1 MQTPIGSVGVLQAG
15 TVCPMGR
22 PIVRVL
28 IVDDYEPWRRFI
40 RLTLLA
46 YDKLQVLGEVSDGL
60 EAVEKARQLQPDLIL
75 LDIGLPHLN
84 GIEAARRIRE
94 GSPRSKILFVSENRA
109 WEIAE
114 EALRV
119 GTSGYVVK
127 SGAASEL
134 LTAIWAVL
142 EGKQFLSPSL
152 SGHSLSHPAEPKPSN
167 ILDSPQ
173 TVALRTR
180 PRFALQKIF
189 IGPHGLRAGWRVLI
203 FFGILFAV
211 GLCLRPLGKM
221 GGNTNPRLAVPPG
234 PMLVGEFLRAVAVL
248 IATGIMARFIDRKPW
263 GYFGM
268 PLRNAFRSSFW
279 IGAASGIGL
288 LALQLE
294 IMCSCGWFD
303 YGTVQLHGGAIVEY
317 GLMWA
322 FMFLFVGIEE
332 EATLRG
338 YVQRVTTDGLSF
350 LPGNWSFWA
359 SAVLFSLLFAAAHLA
374 NPGENKFGLI
384 MVFID
389 GIVMCFSLWR
399 TGNLWFAIGN
409 HAAWDWGQ
417 TFVFGTPN
425 SGLHGK
431 HALMNPVFHGPTLLA
446 GGTEGPEGSVLV
458 LLSEALMAAL
468 IAVIYRKRK
477 FPVLPDQI
485 RIGEVRASQK

>member
-1 MQTPIGSVGVLQAG
+1 
-15 TVCPMGR
+15 MGR

-28 IVDDYEPWRRFI
+28 IVDDYAPWRRFI

-46 YDKLQVLGEVSDGL
+46 YDKLQVIGEVSDGL

-94 GSPRSKILFVSENRA
+94 VSPRSKILFVSENRA
-109 WEIAE
+109 WEVAE
-114 EALRV
+114 EALCV

-134 LTAIWAVL
+134 LTAISTIL

-152 SGHSLSHPAEPKPSN
+152 SGYTLSRPAQPNPSN
-167 ILDSPQ
+167 IFDSPQ
-173 TVALRTR
+173 TVALRTQ
-180 PRFALQKIF
+180 PRFLLVKIVF
-189 IGPHGLRAGWRVLI
+189 GSHGLRAGWRVLI
-203 FFGILFAV
+203 FFGILFLV

-221 GGNTNPRLAVPPG
+221 SGNLNPRLPIPPG
-234 PMLVGEFLRAVAVL
+234 PMFVPEFLRAVAVL
-248 IATGIMARFIDRKPW
+248 IATVIMTRFIDRKPW

-268 PLRNAFRSSFW
+268 PLRQAFRSSFW
-279 IGAASGIGL
+279 IGAVSGVGL

-294 IMCSCGWFD
+294 IMRSCGWFD
-303 YGTVQLHGGAIVEY
+303 YGTVQLHGAAIVEY

-322 FMFLFVGIEE
+322 FMFLFVGIRE

-338 YVQRVTTDGLSF
+338 YVQRVMTDGLSF
-350 LPGNWSFWA
+350 LPGTWSFWT
-359 SAVLFSLLFAAAHLA
+359 SALLFSLLFAAAHLA

-425 SGLHGK
+425 SGLHGE
-431 HALMNPVFHGPTLLA
+431 HALMNPAFHGPMLLA
-446 GGTEGPEGSVLV
+446 GGTDGPEGSVLV
-458 LLSEALMAAL
+458 LLSEALMAVL
-468 IAVIYRKRK
+468 ITVVYRKRK
-477 FPVLPDQI
+477 FLLVHE
-485 RIGEVRASQK
+485 RIQTGEVRAAQK

>member
-1 MQTPIGSVGVLQAG
+1 MR
-15 TVCPMGR
+15 R
-22 PIVRVL
+22 PIQVL

-46 YDKLQVLGEVSDGL
+46 YDKLQVIGEVSDGL
-60 EAVEKARQLQPDLIL
+60 EAVEKAHQLQPDLIL
-75 LDIGLPHLN
+75 LDIGLPKLN

-94 GSPRSKILFVSENRA
+94 VSPTSKILFVSENHA
-109 WEIAE
+109 WDIAE

-127 SGAASEL
+127 SGAAREL

-152 SGHSLSHPAEPKPSN
+152 SGPSHGDPEQRSPVD
-167 ILDSPQ
+167 ILDLPQ
-173 TVALRTR
+173 TVRPRTR
-180 PRFALQKIF
+180 PRSLVQKVF
-189 IGPHGLRAGWRVLI
+189 IGPHGLRAGWKVPI
-203 FFGILFAV
+203 FFLLLFAV
-211 GLCLRPLGKM
+211 GLCLRPLGKW
-221 GGNTNPRLAVPPG
+221 GGNINPKLPVPPG
-234 PMLVGEFLRAVAVL
+234 PMLLREFLHAVAVL
-248 IATGIMARFIDRKPW
+248 FATAIVARFIDRKPW
-263 GYFGM
+263 RYFGV
-268 PLRNAFRSSFW
+268 PLHNAFRSNFW
-279 IGAASGIGL
+279 IGAASGVGL

-294 IMCSCGWFD
+294 IMHSCGWFD
-303 YGTVQLHGGAIVEY
+303 YGSVQLHGGAIVAY

-322 FMFLFVGIEE
+322 FLFLFVAINE

-338 YVQRVTTDGLSF
+338 YVQRVTTDGFSL
-350 LPGNWSFWA
+350 LPGNWSFWV

-399 TGNLWFAIGN
+399 TGDLWFAIGN

-425 SGLHGK
+425 SGLQGK
-431 HALMNPVFHGPTLLA
+431 HALMNPAFHGPVLLA
-446 GGTEGPEGSVLV
+446 GGTDGPEGSVLV
-458 LLSEALMAAL
+458 LLSEALIAVL
-468 IAVIYRKRK
+468 IALIYRKRK
-477 FPVLPDQI
+477 FPLITDQV
-485 RIGEVRASQK
+485 RRSEVRADRD